1 MLNEVLSWA
10 RAAGA
15 GGGAFCEARMALHS
29 FPKMVWRPGLY
40 ISYISQSLNAG
51 CTGQDDALQRRK
63 LLQLAD
69 VRDCV

>member
-1 MLNEVLSWA
+1 MLNEALSWA
-10 RAAGA
+10 RVGE
-15 GGGAFCEARMALHS
+15 GGCCEARMALHG
-29 FPKMVWRPGLY
+29 FPKMVWKPGLY